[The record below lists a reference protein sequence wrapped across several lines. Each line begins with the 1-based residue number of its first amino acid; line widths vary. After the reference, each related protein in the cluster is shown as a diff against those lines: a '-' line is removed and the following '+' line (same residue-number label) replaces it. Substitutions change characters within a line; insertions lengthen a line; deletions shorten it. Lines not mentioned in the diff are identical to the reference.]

1 MTGKSFL
8 NCMLPVALLLAFQ
21 AANGQTAP
29 RERGEWEFGAEI
41 YLWGANVDTTS
52 PSGTSSEIRFTDLA
66 ENLEL
71 GFMVAFGARRDKW
84 SVLADVIYLDVDD
97 NVEDDLLP
105 GVQLKS
111 LGIKG
116 WIINTVGGY
125 RLLDTGRLNLDVI
138 AGARYLWLEVPT
150 TIRFS
155 APLPP
160 GSEKNSP
167 SEGFLDG
174 IVGVRGHLQ
183 FGDRWYGTYHADVG
197 TGDSDST
204 WQGLLSVG
212 YRFERLDAVAGY
224 RYLDWSFDDDEPLKD
239 LNLSGAFAG
248 IKILF

>member
-1 MTGKSFL
+1 MHRKIAILS
-8 NCMLPVALLLAFQ
+8 LLLNGFL
-21 AANGQTAP
+21 AADAAIAQEP
-29 RERGEWEFGAEI
+29 EQWVFGNEV
-41 YLWGANVDTTS
+41 YVWGANVDTTS
-52 PSGTSSEIRFTDLA
+52 PAGTSSEIRFTDLA
-66 ENLEL
+66 ENLEF
-71 GFMVAFGARRDKW
+71 GFMVALGARRGQW
-84 SVLADVIYLDVDD
+84 GVLADVIYLDVDD

-111 LGIKG
+111 LGIEG
-116 WIINTVGGY
+116 WIINTVGQY

-197 TGDSDST
+197 TGDSDTT
-204 WQGLLSVG
+204 WQWLLAAG
-212 YRFERLDAVAGY
+212 YRLDRLDVVAGY
-224 RYLDWSFDDDEPLKD
+224 RYLDWSFDDGAPLQD

-248 IKILF
+248 IKLLF

>member
-97 NVEDDLLP
+97 NVEA
-105 GVQLKS
+105 QLKAA
-111 LGIKG
+111 LPK
-116 WIINTVGGY
+116 
-125 RLLDTGRLNLDVI
+125 LD
-138 AGARYLWLEVPT
+138 
-150 TIRFS
+150 
-155 APLPP
+155 
-160 GSEKNSP
+160 
-167 SEGFLDG
+167 
-174 IVGVRGHLQ
+174 
-183 FGDRWYGTYHADVG
+183 
-197 TGDSDST
+197 
-204 WQGLLSVG
+204 
-212 YRFERLDAVAGY
+212 
-224 RYLDWSFDDDEPLKD
+224 
-239 LNLSGAFAG
+239 
-248 IKILF
+248 ILR